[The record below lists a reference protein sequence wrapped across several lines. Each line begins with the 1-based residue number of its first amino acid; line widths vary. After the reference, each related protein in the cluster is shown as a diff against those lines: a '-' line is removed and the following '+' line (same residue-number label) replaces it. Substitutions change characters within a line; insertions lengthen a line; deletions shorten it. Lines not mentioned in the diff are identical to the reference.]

1 MKKIIAAFLVVVI
14 ICFSS
19 CNIKRNPENI
29 DKQNTTISQNKN
41 ATAGDNV
48 DNVSVKNHFNNPV
61 KNPIT
66 DKNNPA
72 YYLGK
77 EISAVESCFNAE
89 FVLQDDGT
97 YWNSGIGVIPDI
109 SSGYIVELMIDLWS
123 CENQEFMKLKY
134 GMSYNEVSSIL
145 EQYGYS
151 VKTDEGGFGVAN
163 LYFYEDND
171 FYTGLCTFDNIDDSL
186 QTVNLYVNS
195 SEISTWVA
203 SSDILYNVLDGF
215 TVIDETTDG
224 VDSEGY
230 PIVVETIYANQDD
243 SVQIY
248 FDMYSALTKI
258 VVNDNSEY
266 SVFGVKTGMAL
277 TNARQALSY
286 DFKSVGGNTFENARG
301 YVVKLLVE
309 ENMVKGIVCHLNIN

>member
-1 MKKIIAAFLVVVI
+1 MKKIIAVFLVVVI

-19 CNIKRNPENI
+19 CNSKRNPENI
-29 DKQNTTISQNKN
+29 DKQNTKISQNKN

-77 EISAVESCFNAE
+77 EIIAVESCFNTE

-163 LYFYEDND
+163 LYFYENND

-186 QTVNLYVNS
+186 QTVNFYVNS

-230 PIVVETIYANQDD
+230 PIVVETVYANQDE

-258 VVNDNSEY
+258 VVMDNPNY
-266 SVFGVKTGMAL
+266 FVFGVKTGMSL
-277 TNARQALSY
+277 NNARQALSY
-286 DFKSVGGNTFENARG
+286 DFKSVGENVFKDNRG
-301 YVVKLLVE
+301 CVVKLLVE
-309 ENMVKGIVCHLNIN
+309 KNIVKGISLSFEY

>member
-77 EISAVESCFNAE
+77 EISAVESCFNTE

-97 YWNSGIGVIPDI
+97 YWNIGIGVILDI

-163 LYFYEDND
+163 LYFYENND

-230 PIVVETIYANQDD
+230 PIVVETVYANQDD

-286 DFKSVGGNTFENARG
+286 DFKSVGGNTFKNARG
-301 YVVKLLVE
+301 CVVKLLVE